1 MKKKERLN
9 KYKQLLV
16 EKNQNLNLV
25 SKKQEKNL
33 DYHIRECLSAAP
45 LLRET
50 IIDLGSGGGLPGIL
64 LSIESPNKKIF
75 LVEASQKKAS
85 FLLHTKNLLELKN
98 LEVINKRGES
108 LDPEEFP
115 QPLDI
120 ITRAFGEAKLTIE
133 ITRKFLEIKK
143 NKLKLMKTEGWEKRE
158 PLPKNY
164 EVKKTEELPINER
177 DKKRILVT
185 IVKKLNA

>member
-1 MKKKERLN
+1 MKKKEKLN

-33 DYHIRECLSAAP
+33 DYHIRECLSTAP

>member
-143 NKLKLMKTEGWEKRE
+143 NKLKLMKTEGWEKKE

>member
-9 KYKQLLV
+9 KYKKLLV

>member
-1 MKKKERLN
+1 LKKKERLN

-143 NKLKLMKTEGWEKRE
+143 NKLKLMKTEGWEKKE

>member
-1 MKKKERLN
+1 MKKKEKLN

-16 EKNQNLNLV
+16 EKNQKLNLV

-50 IIDLGSGGGLPGIL
+50 IMDLGSGGGLPGIL

-85 FLLHTKNLLELKN
+85 FLLHTKNLLELAN

-108 LDPEEFP
+108 LDPKELP

-143 NKLKLMKTEGWEKRE
+143 NELKLMKTEGWEKRE